1 MGQASRE
8 PVAGASSYQL
18 ARLSMQWHQSERA
31 SERTTVGGRERFHFT
46 SCPPKTGAAF
56 GLLPP
61 LCRNLQQ
68 ISHDLD
74 VRLKSFGRGRI
85 ERQIRDGA
93 GVSEAL
99 RFNLRQQRDEGMLS
113 SDSFPFASNHD
124 LMFRISRSPFLSS
137 FIFPKKIVF
146 LD

>member
-1 MGQASRE
+1 MRGTRRVENRLLAHHRINE
-8 PVAGASSYQL
+8 HAYQ
-18 ARLSMQWHQSERA
+18 SIGIRA
-31 SERTTVGGRERFHFT
+31 SEPARGERERFHFT
-46 SCPPKTGAAF
+46 SCPPKRGAAL
-56 GLLPP
+56 GLPP

-74 VRLKSFGRGRI
+74 ARLKSFGRGRI

-99 RFNLRQQRDEGMLS
+99 RFNLRQQRDEGMLG

-124 LMFRISRSPFLSS
+124 LMFKIS
-137 FIFPKKIVF
+137 
-146 LD
+146 